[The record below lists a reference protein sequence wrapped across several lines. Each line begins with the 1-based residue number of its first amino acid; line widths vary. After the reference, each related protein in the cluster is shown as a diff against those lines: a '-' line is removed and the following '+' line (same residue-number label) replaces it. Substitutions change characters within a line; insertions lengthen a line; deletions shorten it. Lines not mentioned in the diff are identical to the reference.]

1 MKQFFATIK
10 NLHLT
15 EFDIESFEF
24 MPGLNISKSLKIKE
38 SILTQKNREIIGV
51 IETFFFEKNNCF
63 FYLEFEDN
71 EEAFVGS
78 SDLEILELLL
88 NWIDEVLKNSWLIKD
103 NCIIIDTA
111 YLISEVNLET
121 YASSLR
127 LEYQLTNSRGIV
139 QEVTFSKTEIEGFEK
154 YHDRIE
160 NYLFGKDSGTLKFM
174 LNKNFSRI
182 GRTLLFIKQAREA
195 RNLAYKISNYC
206 SALETLFSTD
216 SSELSHKLSERIA
229 FFLFPEFKKIET
241 FKTMKKAYLVRSK
254 LTHGAS
260 LEQKQIDLLGD
271 LSESIDNM
279 LRFILNKIMR
289 DENLV
294 LIFDSDNT
302 KVDAYFEELILG

>member
-38 SILTQKNREIIGV
+38 SILTEKNRAIIGI
-51 IETFFFEKNNCF
+51 IETFFFENNNCF
-63 FYLEFEDN
+63 FHLEFEDN
-71 EEAFVGS
+71 EQAFVGS
-78 SDLEILELLL
+78 SDIEILQLLL

-111 YLISEVNLET
+111 YLISELN
-121 YASSLR
+121 ASSLR

-139 QEVTFSKTEIEGFEK
+139 QEVTFSKDEIKGFER

-241 FKTMKKAYLVRSK
+241 FKIMKKAYLVRSK

-271 LSESIDNM
+271 LSENIDSM

-294 LIFDSDNT
+294 LVFDSDNT
-302 KVDAYFEELILG
+302 KVDIYFEELILG